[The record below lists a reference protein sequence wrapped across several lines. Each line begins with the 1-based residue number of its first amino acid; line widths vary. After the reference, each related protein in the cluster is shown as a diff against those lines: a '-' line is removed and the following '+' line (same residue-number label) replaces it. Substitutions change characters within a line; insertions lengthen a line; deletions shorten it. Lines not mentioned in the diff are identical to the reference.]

1 MFLGSNSHSIDEK
14 GRLTL
19 PAKWRA
25 ELASGV
31 VVTRGLDD
39 CLFVFPQIKFEK
51 IATEI
56 DDAGIEMSDAR
67 AWARYLAGKAELL
80 EVDKQGRILIPD
92 DLRKFAH
99 LNGQVVVLGVV
110 SRIEIWNPEKFN
122 ENNQAIESNASVVA
136 ERMGQVMKRAAG
148 K

>member
-39 CLFVFPQIKFEK
+39 CLFVFPQPKFEK
-51 IATEI
+51 IAAEI
-56 DDAGIEMSDAR
+56 DDAGIEIADAR

-80 EVDKQGRILIPD
+80 EVDKQGRILIPE
-92 DLRKFAH
+92 DLRKFANLDGH
-99 LNGQVVVLGVV
+99 VVVLGVV

-122 ENNQAIESNASVVA
+122 ENNQAIESNATVVA
-136 ERMGQVMKRAAG
+136 ERMGQLMRRAAG